1 MCPLSLY
8 QEKHHTI
15 TMSTPGVVLST
26 FVFWLTVYFAV
37 HFYNSSVS
45 PMKDMGKPE
54 RFAMELLSSSALA
67 IAIMFVLGMVDMG
80 LKAWM

>member
-37 HFYNSSVS
+37 HFFNSTDEQIN
-45 PMKDMGKPE
+45 KMGKPE
-54 RFAMELLSSSALA
+54 RFAMELISSSAAA
-67 IAIMFVLGMVDMG
+67 ISIMFFLGVIDVM
-80 LKAWM
+80 LKSWI